1 MDRLIYDPVT
11 KTIIDRIVDCEGT
24 ITGTPHEMI
33 EDTAENI
40 DRLIADLGLTQP
52 GA

>member
-11 KTIIDRIVDCEGT
+11 KIIIDRIVDCEGT
-24 ITGTPHEMI
+24 VTGTPHEMV

-40 DRLIADLGLTQP
+40 DRLIAELDLTQP